1 MNHNTRKLHVFYLPI
16 GLTPFQRDLTEIL
29 VSLHARSFQRELESD
44 GDDSDEMVQYPQIST
59 RQLTYMLDKGIRV
72 VANHP
77 CLLVDHYMPRQFL
90 RMEPT
95 ESLVTTSDKF
105 QKLQELLSHFI
116 QRDRKEFPDIL
127 KICIISHNVRELD
140 ILEGLVLG
148 KRMRIKRLSG
158 TSLYDEKH
166 VFPMESSD
174 ASIDPQGSKDG
185 TPNNESS
192 SNKYTG
198 YSRDDYDYSLKRKM
212 RPIEKHEDDWL
223 FLTTTT
229 HLLNDPE
236 LMKGYNVDYTIS
248 FDPSLDPSLPA
259 LENLKGKGKRKSP
272 LIKLLVKDS
281 PDHFFLENPLPEGG
295 NKYEH
300 LKEAI
305 KHFLLMRHS
314 TFDKL
319 PCVNYQEVVNALL
332 KGEVAIPSL
341 AEMSLTHVPKDAP
354 LFQLAMTKLET
365 DHSTLN
371 IDEKIFDM
379 KSYQSELNKRT
390 LDRLHQIQKECRH
403 RDETLARKRQNETD
417 RQNYLD
423 ETREGAGNVF
433 KKFQNTEKSIID
445 SEKRLERC
453 KTESAKLD
461 EKISS
466 LDEQIKELKRITSL
480 EDASQEIYQYTDRIW
495 GFKNQLQTLLQ
506 DNAQKNQRNDTLR
519 SNYQHKS
526 SQAAEQAQCLKVLKD
541 TAEQLQK
548 DVDGPALRTQTNSLL
563 SQEERLKNELA
574 SLKSRSKFL
583 KSYVVEMTNYYS
595 LKLSAG
601 DDSLSNRPQ
610 TQNGRPA
617 ASRYRSTR
625 SNTPAYT

>member
-1 MNHNTRKLHVFYLPI
+1 MNHNTRKLHVFYLPV

-29 VSLHARSFQRELESD
+29 VSLHARSFQKELESD
-44 GDDSDEMVQYPQIST
+44 GDDSDAMVQYPQIST
-59 RQLTYMLDKGIRV
+59 KQLTYMLDKGIRV

-116 QRDRKEFPDIL
+116 QRDREEFPDIL

-166 VFPMESSD
+166 VFPMEPSD
-174 ASIDPQGSKDG
+174 ASIDPQDSKDG

-212 RPIEKHEDDWL
+212 RPIGKYEDDWL

-259 LENLKGKGKRKSP
+259 LENLKGKGKKKSP

-281 PDHFFLENPLPEGG
+281 PDHFFLENPLPEGA

-300 LKEAI
+300 LKAAI
-305 KHFLLMRHS
+305 KHFLLLRHI
-314 TFDKL
+314 TFDNL
-319 PCVNYQEVVNALL
+319 PCVNYQEVVKALL

-341 AEMSLTHVPKDAP
+341 AEMSLSDVPKDAP
-354 LFQLAMTKLET
+354 LFQLTMTNLET
-365 DHSTLN
+365 DHNTLT

-390 LDRLHQIQKECRH
+390 LDRLHQVQKECRH
-403 RDETLARKRQNETD
+403 RDEILARKRLSETE

-423 ETREGAGNVF
+423 ETREGACNVF

-461 EKISS
+461 EKIAS
-466 LDEQIKELKRITSL
+466 LDEEIKELKRITSL

-495 GFKNQLQTLLQ
+495 GFKNQLQTLLH
-506 DNAQKNQRNDTLR
+506 DNSQKNQRNDTLR
-519 SNYQHKS
+519 SNYQQKS
-526 SQAAEQAQCLKVLKD
+526 SQAAEQAQCLKVLKN

-601 DDSLSNRPQ
+601 DDSLSSRPQ

>member
-29 VSLHARSFQRELESD
+29 VSLHARSFQKELESD
-44 GDDSDEMVQYPQIST
+44 GDDSDDMVQYPQIST
-59 RQLTYMLDKGIRV
+59 KQLTYMLDKGIRV

-174 ASIDPQGSKDG
+174 ASTDLQDSKDG

-259 LENLKGKGKRKSP
+259 LENLKGKGKKKSP

-281 PDHFFLENPLPEGG
+281 PDHFFLKNPLPEGA

-300 LKEAI
+300 LKAAI
-305 KHFLLMRHS
+305 KHFLLMRHI
-314 TFDKL
+314 TFDNL
-319 PCVNYQEVVNALL
+319 PCVNHQEVVSALL

-341 AEMSLTHVPKDAP
+341 AEMSLSDVPKDAS

-365 DHSTLN
+365 DHNTLT

-390 LDRLHQIQKECRH
+390 LDRLHQVQKECRH
-403 RDETLARKRQNETD
+403 RDEILARKRLNETD

-466 LDEQIKELKRITSL
+466 LDEEIKELKRITSL

-495 GFKNQLQTLLQ
+495 GFKNQLKTLLQ
-506 DNAQKNQRNDTLR
+506 DNSQKNQRNDALR
-519 SNYQHKS
+519 SNYQQKS
-526 SQAAEQAQCLKVLKD
+526 SQAAEQAQCLKVLKN

-601 DDSLSNRPQ
+601 DDALSNRPQ
-610 TQNGRPA
+610 AQNGRPA